1 MCDTPNITIGDQI
14 FVHPVINASGCWCKN
29 YDQLVEINNNHE
41 YSGIVSKT
49 CSIKPF
55 GGNPEPNLFI
65 ADSQDYILNCM
76 GLPNN
81 GFDYYAHHFKQF
93 TDKPYILSL
102 NGADI
107 GELIAMLV
115 KYNDIIASYY
125 CDTSGYITRQLVEI
139 NVSCPNILNHT
150 EIIGYHPEIIK
161 SMCERISVLN
171 LQMID
176 IGFKLPPYL
185 EVAQLEKIADIILEY
200 REKSNIKFI
209 VCCNT
214 IPNGLALDK
223 FGKPVLSST
232 IGGIS
237 YSIVNK
243 LLGLSNVYQFRQY
256 FNHSSVQS
264 IKIIGCGGIK
274 TADDVEDYLNAGSDL
289 VQIGSNNLPTISY

>member
-1 MCDTPNITIGDQI
+1 
-14 FVHPVINASGCWCKN
+14 
-29 YDQLVEINNNHE
+29 
-41 YSGIVSKT
+41 
-49 CSIKPF
+49 
-55 GGNPEPNLFI
+55 
-65 ADSQDYILNCM
+65 
-76 GLPNN
+76 
-81 GFDYYAHHFKQF
+81 
-93 TDKPYILSL
+93 
-102 NGADI
+102 
-107 GELIAMLV
+107 
-115 KYNDIIASYY
+115 
-125 CDTSGYITRQLVEI
+125 
-139 NVSCPNILNHT
+139 
-150 EIIGYHPEIIK
+150 
-161 SMCERISVLN
+161 MCERINVLN

-274 TADDVEDYLNAGSDL
+274 TADDVEDYLNAGADL
-289 VQIGSNNLPTISY
+289 VQIGSNNLAINQQLISN